1 MSSWLQKQRK
11 AELVALAD
19 EAGFTGYESML
30 KDDLVASLDEHL
42 KNNATRLAGNSSF
55 AEYYERSSSPVKR
68 TRANAPAESDGEP
81 REPRS
86 TRPRRRVTRIKQE
99 QIDSQDE
106 VEATPVQTKAIATRT
121 PRSVQRVAAQVPLP
135 PSPAVVTDA
144 IERQTAIVKESVGN
158 AWTNSGVTDYAEYIR
173 EVLSSVVGVEA
184 AVVLVEAFYL
194 QKQVMPWFYFFDI
207 PAINALGT
215 NSYPVQ
221 FPELF
226 VLLTSSF
233 WSPSLL
239 WANTSLFIPLFF
251 AYFFNLTL
259 KSTVPGVTSKKPAY
273 QVDPLTFNI
282 AKALVS
288 YMVYGQGVRFSGLV
302 ADETVLT
309 VADALPGG
317 HHGVLIG
324 AGIGAL
330 ASIYEAVLKR

>member
-11 AELVALAD
+11 AELVSLAD

-30 KDDLVASLDEHL
+30 KDDLVAGLDEHL
-42 KNNATRLAGNSSF
+42 KTNSTRLAGNSAF
-55 AEYYERSSSPVKR
+55 AEYYERSSSPLKK
-68 TRANAPAESDGEP
+68 TRAAGAVESDSEP

-99 QIDSQDE
+99 QIESQDE
-106 VEATPVQTKAIATRT
+106 VEASPVQTKALAART
-121 PRSVQRVAAQVPLP
+121 PRAVQRVAAQVPLP

-144 IERQTAIVKESVGN
+144 IERQTTIVKNKVGDV
-158 AWTNSGVTDYAEYIR
+158 WTNSGVTDYAEYVR

-184 AVVLVEAFYL
+184 AVVLVEAYYL

-207 PAINALGT
+207 PAVNALGT
-215 NSYPVQ
+215 SSYPVH

-239 WANTSLFIPLFF
+239 WANTSLFIPLVT

-259 KSTVPGVTSKKPAY
+259 KSKGTGLSSKPAY
-273 QVDPLTFNI
+273 KVDPLTFNI

-288 YMVYGQGVRFSGLV
+288 YMVYAQGVRFTGLV
-302 ADETVLT
+302 ADETVST
-309 VADALPGG
+309 VASALPGG
-317 HHGVLIG
+317 HQGVLIG
-324 AGIGAL
+324 AGIGAIV
-330 ASIYEAVLKR
+330 SIYEAVLKR

>member
-1 MSSWLQKQRK
+1 MQAK
-11 AELVALAD
+11 AL
-19 EAGFTGYESML
+19 
-30 KDDLVASLDEHL
+30 
-42 KNNATRLAGNSSF
+42 
-55 AEYYERSSSPVKR
+55 
-68 TRANAPAESDGEP
+68 
-81 REPRS
+81 
-86 TRPRRRVTRIKQE
+86 
-99 QIDSQDE
+99 
-106 VEATPVQTKAIATRT
+106 ATRT
-121 PRSVQRVAAQVPLP
+121 PRAVQRVAAQVPLP

-144 IERQTAIVKESVGN
+144 IERQTAIVKTKVGDV
-158 AWTNSGVTDYAEYIR
+158 WTNSGVTDYAEYVR

-184 AVVLVEAFYL
+184 AVVLVEAYYL
-194 QKQVMPWFYFFDI
+194 QKQVMPWTYFFDV
-207 PAINALGT
+207 PAVSALGS
-215 NSYPVQ
+215 NSYPVH

-239 WANTSLFIPLFF
+239 WANTSLFIPLVC

-259 KSTVPGVTSKKPAY
+259 RTSNGDLSSKKPTY

-282 AKALVS
+282 AKALIS
-288 YMVYGQGVRFSGLV
+288 YLVYAKGARFTGLV

-309 VADALPGG
+309 VEDALPGG